1 MGDLHLSKRKTMPVS
16 DLLAVTKLT
25 LLRGTEILKDISFA
39 LSSGDF
45 LLILGPSGSGKS
57 SLLRCLNRLE
67 TISAGTVCLEGQD
80 ARSIDTVDLRRN
92 IGMVFQTPA
101 LLPGTVRENIA
112 IGPNMHKVSLTEAVC
127 ESLVEKVG
135 LDRGFLD
142 RPAEALSIG
151 EQQRVALAQTLA
163 NRPKVLM
170 LDEPT
175 SALDPT
181 AVLTIERLIQS
192 INRDL
197 KTAVLWVTH
206 DVAQAVRFNA
216 RTLIL
221 MDGEILAQGNIREL
235 MASCEN
241 ETLQRF
247 FKGTM
252 GANPVDQR
260 QGDADGK

>member
-1 MGDLHLSKRKTMPVS
+1 MPVS
-16 DLLAVTKLT
+16 DLLTVANLSLSKVQ
-25 LLRGTEILKDISFA
+25 EILKKISFA
-39 LSSGDF
+39 LSRGDF

-67 TISAGTVCLEGQD
+67 TISSGTIFLEGQD
-80 ARSIDTVDLRRN
+80 TRSIDTVDLRRR

-101 LLPGTVRENIA
+101 LLPGTVRKNISLSSRL
-112 IGPNMHKVSLTEAVC
+112 HKRAFKDADG
-127 ESLVEKVG
+127 ESLAQQVG
-135 LDRGFLD
+135 LAMDFID
-142 RPAEALSIG
+142 RPVETLSVG

-163 NRPKVLM
+163 NHPQVLM

-181 AVLTIERLIQS
+181 AVLTIERLIQA

-197 KTAVLWVTH
+197 KTAILWVTH

-221 MDGEILAQGNIREL
+221 MDGEILAEGNIREL
-235 MASCEN
+235 VASCNN
-241 ETLQRF
+241 ETLSRF
-247 FKGTM
+247 FQGTLEQ
-252 GANPVDQR
+252 NSVSKQ
-260 QGDADGK
+260 QGGGDGK